1 MPITDFFPER
11 LKERDPNILKRKSVE
26 LSTADE
32 QNPIQSLCG
41 TGTRSRSS
49 SLSSVASE
57 DFLNLEKEASTTP
70 KKVGHRSS
78 RTAASPGSLTDAE
91 SSHDSPSPNHTPK
104 DNTPSH
110 ESKKLKMASN
120 TPAKASNAKST
131 PTSAPIKRKRL
142 TPAEK
147 KAQEDEKEQKR
158 VEREAK
164 RRDVE
169 EKKAKADAEKE
180 EKRNAKRHKKEEE
193 ARKIEEEKA
202 KKARAQPKL
211 NAFFKLPS
219 TPKKEATQPIEKADK
234 PSIET
239 KEEGDESPRP
249 TKRQATKSEYERLFH
264 PFFVKVDVTMA
275 SNPFAMD
282 EETIRT
288 KARRLDEYISAHD
301 RSAATFAFNPVDVFQ
316 LVKRPTPRGRVH
328 EPVQNIIKKMRAA
341 AALAESKSNI
351 DEQEA
356 IKRQTRELLSK
367 IPMKVLCFQTDVRP
381 PYRGT
386 ATLQPHTA
394 GPQALRKIARKP
406 TARAMPVDYDYDSE
420 AEWVDEPGEDLDL
433 DDEEEEDLDEG
444 DEVAGLIDDSDAVE
458 HTRFAAGALEPQSTG
473 LCWENR
479 TRLGAVATT
488 YKHRLE
494 FIVGGKIPT
503 SSRSKNY
510 SGTNARY
517 QDRLEHKHGLDPFST
532 AYWETDAPPK
542 AKVPMVDPTATAAAV
557 KGDEEATKKV
567 LEGLSAADIL
577 KIKKAIVRNYETT
590 PRISRLGM
598 LETLAA
604 SEVDGITIRGKSIT
618 RQKVK
623 QLLDVMTERTGG
635 KKSVAV
641 KWSLRQGFEI

>member
-1 MPITDFFPER
+1 MPITDFFNER

-26 LSTADE
+26 ISNSDE
-32 QNPIQSLCG
+32 HNTVQTLCSAR
-41 TGTRSRSS
+41 TRSRSS
-49 SLSSVASE
+49 SLSSIASD
-57 DFLNLEKEASTTP
+57 DFQQLEKEASSTP
-70 KKVGHRSS
+70 KKARLQSS
-78 RTAASPGSLTDAE
+78 RLTASPGSLTDADSSRHSPSPNQTPTDIT
-91 SSHDSPSPNHTPK
+91 SSHDS
-104 DNTPSH
+104 
-110 ESKKLKMASN
+110 KKPKMASS
-120 TPAKASNAKST
+120 TPGKKAT
-131 PTSAPIKRKRL
+131 PTSAPIKRKRI

-147 KAQEDEKEQKR
+147 KAQEDEKEKKR
-158 VEREAK
+158 IEREAK
-164 RRDVE
+164 RRDTE

-180 EKRNAKRHKKEEE
+180 EKKKDRDAKRHKKEEE

-202 KKARAQPKL
+202 KKARTQPKL
-211 NAFFKLPS
+211 NMFFK
-219 TPKKEATQPIEKADK
+219 TPATSKKEAPSSETADK
-234 PSIET
+234 PAVEP
-239 KEEGDESPRP
+239 KEDGAESPRP
-249 TKRQATKSEYERLFH
+249 AKKQATKSEYEKLFK
-264 PFFVKVDVTMA
+264 PFFVKTDVVMA

-282 EETIRT
+282 EDAIET
-288 KARRLDEYISAHD
+288 KSRRLDEYISAND
-301 RSAATFAFNPVDVFQ
+301 KAATKISFDPVKAFQF
-316 LVKRPTPRGRVH
+316 VKRPAARGRIH
-328 EPVQNIIKKMRAA
+328 EPVQTIIEKMRAA

-356 IKRQTRELLSK
+356 IKKQTRERLSR

-386 ATLQPHTA
+386 ITLQPHTA
-394 GPQALRKIARKP
+394 GPQAVRKIARKP

-458 HTRFAAGALEPQSTG
+458 HTRFAASTLEPQSTG

-479 TRLGAVATT
+479 KRLGPVATT

-494 FIVGGKIPT
+494 FIVG
-503 SSRSKNY
+503 
-510 SGTNARY
+510 
-517 QDRLEHKHGLDPFST
+517 DRLERNHGLDPFST
-532 AYWETDAPPK
+532 VYWESEAPAK
-542 AKVPMVDPTATAAAV
+542 AKAPMVDPTATAAAV
-557 KGDEEATKKV
+557 KGDEEATKQV
-567 LEGLSAADIL
+567 LDGISPADLL

-604 SEVDGITIRGKSIT
+604 SEVDGITVRGKSIT

-635 KKSVAV
+635 KKNVAV
-641 KWSLRQGFEI
+641 QWSLRQGFEI